1 MKYKYSFFNDYS
13 EGAHQNILDALLD
26 SNLTPEG
33 GYSEDSISQQ
43 AIHLIKQHIKTPSPN
58 ISSYFVAKQQRSLW
72 IQGLRKKMIQA
83 HSELCNWSFFPENA
97 VDAGLFVVAVE
108 I

>member
-1 MKYKYSFFNDYS
+1 LGTDLNVQDERKRYFVQVPN
-13 EGAHQNILDALLD
+13 
-26 SNLTPEG
+26 
-33 GYSEDSISQQ
+33 
-43 AIHLIKQHIKTPSPN
+43 PN

-83 HSELCNWSFFPENA
+83 HSERCNWSFFPENA

>member
-1 MKYKYSFFNDYS
+1 M
-13 EGAHQNILDALLD
+13 LLKGRTYLGKSIKD
-26 SNLTPEG
+26 SG
-33 GYSEDSISQQ
+33 GNY
-43 AIHLIKQHIKTPSPN
+43 HLRTSPN

-72 IQGLRKKMIQA
+72 IQGLREKMIQA

-97 VDAGLFVVAVE
+97 VDAGFFVVAVE

>member
-1 MKYKYSFFNDYS
+1 VIDITIFPSF
-13 EGAHQNILDALLD
+13 I
-26 SNLTPEG
+26 
-33 GYSEDSISQQ
+33 
-43 AIHLIKQHIKTPSPN
+43 PSPN